1 MKLSEISS
9 RDVQVIE
16 PQEPL
21 IEAARRMLEH
31 QVGALV
37 VVQKRAPHARP
48 IGIVTDRDIVCG
60 QYLRKAD
67 IHLLIVSDV
76 MTSEPGALYEDSG
89 LADAIE
95 TLRTWGVRRAPV
107 VNDAGELRGI
117 VTLDDLLP
125 AVATELNNLSALIGT
140 QARRH

>member
-1 MKLSEISS
+1 MKLSQICSHE
-9 RDVQVIE
+9 VQVIE

-21 IEAARRMLEH
+21 VEAARRMLQH
-31 QVGALV
+31 QIGALV
-37 VVQKRAPHARP
+37 VVQKHQAGARP
-48 IGIVTDRDIVCG
+48 IGIITDRDIVCG
-60 QYLRKAD
+60 QYLKKAD

-76 MTSEPGALYEDSG
+76 MTSEPGMLYEDSE
-89 LADAIE
+89 LAEAIE

-125 AVATELNNLSALIGT
+125 AVATELNNLSLLVGT
-140 QARRH
+140 QAHRH

>member
-1 MKLSEISS
+1 M
-9 RDVQVIE
+9 IE
-16 PQEPL
+16 PEKPL
-21 IEAARRMLEH
+21 VEAARCMLER
-31 QVGALV
+31 QIGALV
-37 VVQKRAPHARP
+37 VVQRSEAGARP

-76 MTSEPGALYEDSG
+76 MTSEPGLLYEDSG
-89 LADAIE
+89 VAEAIE

-125 AVATELNNLSALIGT
+125 AVATELNNLSTLIGT

>member
-1 MKLSEISS
+1 
-9 RDVQVIE
+9 
-16 PQEPL
+16 
-21 IEAARRMLEH
+21 MLER
-31 QVGALV
+31 QIGALV
-37 VVQKRAPHARP
+37 VVHRSEAGARP

-60 QYLRKAD
+60 QYLKKAD

-76 MTSEPGALYEDSG
+76 MRSEPGVLYEDSG
-89 LADAIE
+89 VAEAIG

-107 VNDAGELRGI
+107 VNEAGELRGI

-125 AVATELNNLSALIGT
+125 AVATELNNLSSLIGT

>member
-1 MKLSEISS
+1 MKVSEICSHE
-9 RDVQVIE
+9 VQVIE

-21 IEAARRMLEH
+21 IEAAQRMLRH
-31 QVGALV
+31 QVGSLV
-37 VVQKRAPHARP
+37 VVERQRAGARP

-60 QYLRKAD
+60 QYLKKAD

-76 MTSEPGALYEDSG
+76 MSPEPGLVYEDSD
-89 LADAIE
+89 LAEAIE

-107 VNDAGELRGI
+107 VNEAGELRGI

-125 AVATELNNLSALIGT
+125 AVAAELNNLSALIGT
-140 QARRH
+140 QVRRQ